1 MIVLPTG
8 ADAMAKK
15 SVKEIKP
22 TVSDLPSEAQPKE
35 VSPFRELDR
44 MFERFFDRDW
54 MHPLR
59 WENPVLD
66 RLAAASPRIPK
77 VDVIDR
83 DAELVIRAELPGMAR
98 EDLEVSLSDNSL
110 TIKGES
116 HKELKEEKGEFY
128 RCEISHGKVART
140 ISLPCEVDADK
151 AEASF
156 ANGVLELKLPKVK
169 ESHRRK
175 LEIK

>member
-1 MIVLPTG
+1 MS
-8 ADAMAKK
+8 KK
-15 SVKEIKP
+15 SVKEIRP
-22 TVSDLPSEAQPKE
+22 TVSEVPSATPPQEA
-35 VSPFRELDR
+35 SPFRELDR
-44 MFERFFDRDW
+44 MFDRFLERDW

-59 WENPVLD
+59 WENPLFD
-66 RLAAASPRIPK
+66 RLAAAGSRLPK

-83 DAELVIRAELPGMAR
+83 DAEVVIRAELPGMAR
-98 EDLEVSLSDNSL
+98 EDLDVSLNGNSV
-110 TIKGES
+110 TIQGES

-128 RCEISHGKVART
+128 RCEITRGKVART
-140 ISLPCEVDADK
+140 IPLPCDVDADR

-156 ANGVLELKLPKVK
+156 ENGLLLLKLPKVK